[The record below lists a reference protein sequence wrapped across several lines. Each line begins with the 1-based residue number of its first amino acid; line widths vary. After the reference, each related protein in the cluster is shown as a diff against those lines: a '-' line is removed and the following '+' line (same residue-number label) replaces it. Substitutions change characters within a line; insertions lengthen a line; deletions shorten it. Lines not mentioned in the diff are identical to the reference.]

1 MSHVSTAPEYT
12 GAKAIV
18 GGVASG
24 VLAALTALSVIVTGD
39 ATLADVTQGQWIVV
53 LIAVITTTGL
63 TGTAVYQ
70 TTNQPK

>member
-1 MSHVSTAPEYT
+1 MSHVSTTPEYT